1 MVTKSNYTSDGVQAA
16 KSVMLELHRI
26 LGEYADHVVVIGG
39 WVPELLISQKAE
51 PHVGSMDVD
60 LAINHWSIPKGGYKT
75 ILELLKDHEYFPGK
89 QPFIYHRTVTV
100 GSKEVTVQV
109 DFLAG
114 EYEGTGKS
122 HRTQKAQ
129 DLRPRKTR
137 GADLAF
143 EDPEILTLECV
154 LPGGGK
160 DKAKIRVSSIP
171 AFLIMKGF
179 ALGDRLKEKDAY
191 DIAYCLRNSAGG
203 LDRIIRDLEPLVG
216 NALVQE
222 SLNILSE
229 KYADT
234 DTVGPVH
241 VANFQE
247 ITDAD
252 ERELVKR
259 DAYERVQALLRGLGK
274 E

>member
-75 ILELLKDHEYFPGK
+75 I
-89 QPFIYHRTVTV
+89 QPFIYHKTVTV

-114 EYEGTGKS
+114 EYKGTGKS

-137 GADLAF
+137 GQ
-143 EDPEILTLECV
+143 TL
-154 LPGGGK
+154 
-160 DKAKIRVSSIP
+160 
-171 AFLIMKGF
+171 
-179 ALGDRLKEKDAY
+179 RLRAQK
-191 DIAYCLRNSAGG
+191 
-203 LDRIIRDLEPLVG
+203 
-216 NALVQE
+216 
-222 SLNILSE
+222 
-229 KYADT
+229 
-234 DTVGPVH
+234 
-241 VANFQE
+241 F
-247 ITDAD
+247 
-252 ERELVKR
+252 
-259 DAYERVQALLRGLGK
+259 
-274 E
+274 